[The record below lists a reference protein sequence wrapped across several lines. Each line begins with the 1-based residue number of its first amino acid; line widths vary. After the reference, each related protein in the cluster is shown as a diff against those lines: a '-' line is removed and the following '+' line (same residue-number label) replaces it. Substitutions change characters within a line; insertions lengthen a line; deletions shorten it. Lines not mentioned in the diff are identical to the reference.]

1 MAKVNIKI
9 AKSTRCNGDYS
20 LYVTFDFDMRIVE
33 VIRSFSTKFWNAEDK
48 IWELPL
54 NKLTE
59 LTTKIDWCEFD
70 ITADEYVTLEKP
82 EVKVP
87 DNFRFKTNPYD
98 HQIVGFN
105 YGLQNDR
112 WLLGDEMGLGKALA
126 LNTKV
131 YTPNGYKEIKDI
143 QVGDYVFNRMGKP
156 TKVLATYNHTNV
168 EMYRITFSDGRTVEC
183 CKDHLWKIYDQQ
195 GSKVVDTKW
204 FLSKDHFGINRY
216 ENLKL
221 GKYYIDRCEPVQFEH
236 KNVNLD
242 GYVLGA
248 LLGDGCIV
256 NGIGFTSKDNQIIA
270 EINNRLPEN
279 YYLNSSSSM
288 EDISYNIVQKTT
300 NYTNGCI
307 YYADGIKIGTL
318 DETVNWLIKNNKV
331 KTSKP
336 ESIYAYL
343 YPKALDKVNV
353 RYGYTWTYEKPLSRK
368 GNLIKQWLVDLGLFG
383 TNSHT
388 KFIPDCY
395 KYNDVQTRLD
405 VIRGLMDTDGYAT
418 KDNLL
423 QYTTVSKQLM
433 EDVRWMIES
442 LGGICSLTVS
452 DCKCNDK
459 ITGIAYTLTIKIDNP
474 QDLCLLDRKKC
485 LLKPRKFKPR
495 RSIIKI
501 ERIENADAKCITVED
516 NESLYLIDH
525 FIVTHNTKQVIDIA
539 VAKKL
544 IKGYKHCLIVCGVNG
559 LKWNWR
565 NEVYTHS
572 NESAYILGQK
582 VKGSKISIGSNKD
595 KLNDVKN
602 LSNINS
608 YFIITNVETLRDE
621 AINEELQ
628 KLCKDGTIG
637 MIAFDECHRA
647 KNPTTQQGKGIL
659 KLQAET
665 MIAMTGTPLMNNPMD
680 LYIILKWLGYEKHAF
695 YSFKKHY
702 CVMGGFGGYEIV
714 GYKNLDEL
722 QEQLDDIMLRRKKEE
737 VLNLPEKTYIE
748 EYVEMSAA
756 QKKIYNEVTDEIK
769 DNIDQ
774 ISIAP
779 NPLAE
784 LIRMRQATGYT
795 GILSSTVKESAK
807 LDRMEELVEEAKENG
822 KKVVIFSNWTQMT
835 DVIYTRLTTKGF
847 RIAQITGETPDAQ
860 RQSIVENFQTGRYD
874 AIIGT
879 SGAMGTGLTLTA
891 GTVEI
896 FLDEPWNMA
905 LKEQCVDRCHRIGQ
919 KDNLTIYTLMC
930 KDTIDE
936 RIHEIVEQKGEMAN
950 AIVDGK
956 VTMNNKELLNYLLS

>member
-1 MAKVNIKI
+1 MAKVNVKI
-9 AKSTRCNGDYS
+9 AKSTRCNGYYS

-48 IWELPL
+48 IWELPI

-82 EVKVP
+82 EIKVP
-87 DNFRFKTNPYD
+87 DNFNFKTTPYD

-112 WLLGDEMGLGKALA
+112 WLLGDEMGLGK
-126 LNTKV
+126 
-131 YTPNGYKEIKDI
+131 
-143 QVGDYVFNRMGKP
+143 
-156 TKVLATYNHTNV
+156 
-168 EMYRITFSDGRTVEC
+168 
-183 CKDHLWKIYDQQ
+183 
-195 GSKVVDTKW
+195 
-204 FLSKDHFGINRY
+204 
-216 ENLKL
+216 
-221 GKYYIDRCEPVQFEH
+221 
-236 KNVNLD
+236 
-242 GYVLGA
+242 
-248 LLGDGCIV
+248 
-256 NGIGFTSKDNQIIA
+256 
-270 EINNRLPEN
+270 
-279 YYLNSSSSM
+279 
-288 EDISYNIVQKTT
+288 
-300 NYTNGCI
+300 
-307 YYADGIKIGTL
+307 
-318 DETVNWLIKNNKV
+318 
-331 KTSKP
+331 
-336 ESIYAYL
+336 
-343 YPKALDKVNV
+343 
-353 RYGYTWTYEKPLSRK
+353 
-368 GNLIKQWLVDLGLFG
+368 
-383 TNSHT
+383 
-388 KFIPDCY
+388 
-395 KYNDVQTRLD
+395 
-405 VIRGLMDTDGYAT
+405 
-418 KDNLL
+418 
-423 QYTTVSKQLM
+423 
-433 EDVRWMIES
+433 
-442 LGGICSLTVS
+442 
-452 DCKCNDK
+452 
-459 ITGIAYTLTIKIDNP
+459 
-474 QDLCLLDRKKC
+474 
-485 LLKPRKFKPR
+485 
-495 RSIIKI
+495 
-501 ERIENADAKCITVED
+501 
-516 NESLYLIDH
+516 
-525 FIVTHNTKQVIDIA
+525 TKQVIDIA

-544 IKGYKHCLIVCGVNG
+544 QKGYKHCFIVCGVNG

-582 VKGSKISIGSNKD
+582 VKGNKISIGSNKD

-602 LSNINS
+602 LANIDS

-621 AINEELQ
+621 TINEELQ

-637 MIAFDECHRA
+637 MIAFDECHKA

-748 EYVEMSAA
+748 EYVEMSPA
-756 QKKIYNEVTDEIK
+756 QKKIYNEVTNEIK

-784 LIRMRQATGYT
+784 LIRMRQATGFT
-795 GILSSTVKESAK
+795 GILSSTVQESAK

>member
-1 MAKVNIKI
+1 MAKVNVKI
-9 AKSTRCNGDYS
+9 ANSTRCNGDYS

-87 DNFRFKTNPYD
+87 DNFSFKTNPYD

-112 WLLGDEMGLGKALA
+112 WLLGDEMGLGK
-126 LNTKV
+126 
-131 YTPNGYKEIKDI
+131 
-143 QVGDYVFNRMGKP
+143 
-156 TKVLATYNHTNV
+156 
-168 EMYRITFSDGRTVEC
+168 
-183 CKDHLWKIYDQQ
+183 
-195 GSKVVDTKW
+195 
-204 FLSKDHFGINRY
+204 
-216 ENLKL
+216 
-221 GKYYIDRCEPVQFEH
+221 
-236 KNVNLD
+236 
-242 GYVLGA
+242 
-248 LLGDGCIV
+248 
-256 NGIGFTSKDNQIIA
+256 
-270 EINNRLPEN
+270 
-279 YYLNSSSSM
+279 
-288 EDISYNIVQKTT
+288 
-300 NYTNGCI
+300 
-307 YYADGIKIGTL
+307 
-318 DETVNWLIKNNKV
+318 
-331 KTSKP
+331 
-336 ESIYAYL
+336 
-343 YPKALDKVNV
+343 
-353 RYGYTWTYEKPLSRK
+353 
-368 GNLIKQWLVDLGLFG
+368 
-383 TNSHT
+383 
-388 KFIPDCY
+388 
-395 KYNDVQTRLD
+395 
-405 VIRGLMDTDGYAT
+405 
-418 KDNLL
+418 
-423 QYTTVSKQLM
+423 
-433 EDVRWMIES
+433 
-442 LGGICSLTVS
+442 
-452 DCKCNDK
+452 
-459 ITGIAYTLTIKIDNP
+459 
-474 QDLCLLDRKKC
+474 
-485 LLKPRKFKPR
+485 
-495 RSIIKI
+495 
-501 ERIENADAKCITVED
+501 
-516 NESLYLIDH
+516 
-525 FIVTHNTKQVIDIA
+525 TKQVIDIA

-544 IKGYKHCLIVCGVNG
+544 QKGYKHCFIVCGVNG

-582 VKGSKISIGSNKD
+582 VKGNKISIGSNKD

-602 LSNINS
+602 LANIDS

-621 AINEELQ
+621 TINEELQ

-637 MIAFDECHRA
+637 MIAFDECHKA

-748 EYVEMSAA
+748 EYVEMSPA
-756 QKKIYNEVTDEIK
+756 QKKIYNEVTNEIK

-784 LIRMRQATGYT
+784 LIRMRQATGFT
-795 GILSSTVKESAK
+795 GILSSTVQESAK

>member
-1 MAKVNIKI
+1 MAKVNVKI

-82 EVKVP
+82 EIKVP
-87 DNFRFKTNPYD
+87 DNFNFKTNPYD

-112 WLLGDEMGLGKALA
+112 WLLGDEMGLGK
-126 LNTKV
+126 
-131 YTPNGYKEIKDI
+131 
-143 QVGDYVFNRMGKP
+143 
-156 TKVLATYNHTNV
+156 
-168 EMYRITFSDGRTVEC
+168 
-183 CKDHLWKIYDQQ
+183 
-195 GSKVVDTKW
+195 
-204 FLSKDHFGINRY
+204 
-216 ENLKL
+216 
-221 GKYYIDRCEPVQFEH
+221 
-236 KNVNLD
+236 
-242 GYVLGA
+242 
-248 LLGDGCIV
+248 
-256 NGIGFTSKDNQIIA
+256 
-270 EINNRLPEN
+270 
-279 YYLNSSSSM
+279 
-288 EDISYNIVQKTT
+288 
-300 NYTNGCI
+300 
-307 YYADGIKIGTL
+307 
-318 DETVNWLIKNNKV
+318 
-331 KTSKP
+331 
-336 ESIYAYL
+336 
-343 YPKALDKVNV
+343 
-353 RYGYTWTYEKPLSRK
+353 
-368 GNLIKQWLVDLGLFG
+368 
-383 TNSHT
+383 
-388 KFIPDCY
+388 
-395 KYNDVQTRLD
+395 
-405 VIRGLMDTDGYAT
+405 
-418 KDNLL
+418 
-423 QYTTVSKQLM
+423 
-433 EDVRWMIES
+433 
-442 LGGICSLTVS
+442 
-452 DCKCNDK
+452 
-459 ITGIAYTLTIKIDNP
+459 
-474 QDLCLLDRKKC
+474 
-485 LLKPRKFKPR
+485 
-495 RSIIKI
+495 
-501 ERIENADAKCITVED
+501 
-516 NESLYLIDH
+516 
-525 FIVTHNTKQVIDIA
+525 TKQVIDIA

-544 IKGYKHCLIVCGVNG
+544 QKGYKHCFIVCGVNG

-582 VKGSKISIGSNKD
+582 VKGNKISIGSNKD

-602 LSNINS
+602 LANIDS

-621 AINEELQ
+621 TINEELQ

-637 MIAFDECHRA
+637 MIAFDECHKA

-748 EYVEMSAA
+748 EYVEMSPA
-756 QKKIYNEVTDEIK
+756 QKKIYNEVTNEIK

-784 LIRMRQATGYT
+784 LIRMRQATGFT
-795 GILSSTVKESAK
+795 GILSSTVQESAK

-847 RIAQITGETPDAQ
+847 RIAQITGETPDGQ
-860 RQSIVENFQTGRYD
+860 RQSIVENFQAGSYD

>member
-1 MAKVNIKI
+1 MAKVNVKI
-9 AKSTRCNGDYS
+9 ANSTRCNGDYS

-87 DNFRFKTNPYD
+87 DNFSFKTNPYD

-112 WLLGDEMGLGKALA
+112 WLLGDEMGLGK
-126 LNTKV
+126 
-131 YTPNGYKEIKDI
+131 
-143 QVGDYVFNRMGKP
+143 
-156 TKVLATYNHTNV
+156 
-168 EMYRITFSDGRTVEC
+168 
-183 CKDHLWKIYDQQ
+183 
-195 GSKVVDTKW
+195 
-204 FLSKDHFGINRY
+204 
-216 ENLKL
+216 
-221 GKYYIDRCEPVQFEH
+221 
-236 KNVNLD
+236 
-242 GYVLGA
+242 
-248 LLGDGCIV
+248 
-256 NGIGFTSKDNQIIA
+256 
-270 EINNRLPEN
+270 
-279 YYLNSSSSM
+279 
-288 EDISYNIVQKTT
+288 
-300 NYTNGCI
+300 
-307 YYADGIKIGTL
+307 
-318 DETVNWLIKNNKV
+318 
-331 KTSKP
+331 
-336 ESIYAYL
+336 
-343 YPKALDKVNV
+343 
-353 RYGYTWTYEKPLSRK
+353 
-368 GNLIKQWLVDLGLFG
+368 
-383 TNSHT
+383 
-388 KFIPDCY
+388 
-395 KYNDVQTRLD
+395 
-405 VIRGLMDTDGYAT
+405 
-418 KDNLL
+418 
-423 QYTTVSKQLM
+423 
-433 EDVRWMIES
+433 
-442 LGGICSLTVS
+442 
-452 DCKCNDK
+452 
-459 ITGIAYTLTIKIDNP
+459 
-474 QDLCLLDRKKC
+474 
-485 LLKPRKFKPR
+485 
-495 RSIIKI
+495 
-501 ERIENADAKCITVED
+501 
-516 NESLYLIDH
+516 
-525 FIVTHNTKQVIDIA
+525 TKQVIDIA

-544 IKGYKHCLIVCGVNG
+544 QKGYKHCFIVCGVNG

-582 VKGSKISIGSNKD
+582 VKGNKISIGSNKD

-602 LSNINS
+602 LLNINS

-637 MIAFDECHRA
+637 MIAFDECHKA

-748 EYVEMSAA
+748 EYVEMSPV
-756 QKKIYNEVTDEIK
+756 QKKIYNEVTNEIK

-784 LIRMRQATGYT
+784 LIRMRQATGFT
-795 GILSSTVKESAK
+795 GILSSTVQESAK

-860 RQSIVENFQTGRYD
+860 RQSIVENFQAGRYD

-936 RIHEIVEQKGEMAN
+936 KVHMLVENKGKMADML
-950 AIVDGK
+950 VDGQLIK
-956 VTMNNKELLNYLLS
+956 NKAALLDFLVN

>member
-1 MAKVNIKI
+1 MAKVNVKI
-9 AKSTRCNGDYS
+9 ANSTRCNGDYS

-87 DNFRFKTNPYD
+87 DNFNFKTNPYD

-112 WLLGDEMGLGKALA
+112 WLLGDEMGLGK
-126 LNTKV
+126 
-131 YTPNGYKEIKDI
+131 
-143 QVGDYVFNRMGKP
+143 
-156 TKVLATYNHTNV
+156 
-168 EMYRITFSDGRTVEC
+168 
-183 CKDHLWKIYDQQ
+183 
-195 GSKVVDTKW
+195 
-204 FLSKDHFGINRY
+204 
-216 ENLKL
+216 
-221 GKYYIDRCEPVQFEH
+221 
-236 KNVNLD
+236 
-242 GYVLGA
+242 
-248 LLGDGCIV
+248 
-256 NGIGFTSKDNQIIA
+256 
-270 EINNRLPEN
+270 
-279 YYLNSSSSM
+279 
-288 EDISYNIVQKTT
+288 
-300 NYTNGCI
+300 
-307 YYADGIKIGTL
+307 
-318 DETVNWLIKNNKV
+318 
-331 KTSKP
+331 
-336 ESIYAYL
+336 
-343 YPKALDKVNV
+343 
-353 RYGYTWTYEKPLSRK
+353 
-368 GNLIKQWLVDLGLFG
+368 
-383 TNSHT
+383 
-388 KFIPDCY
+388 
-395 KYNDVQTRLD
+395 
-405 VIRGLMDTDGYAT
+405 
-418 KDNLL
+418 
-423 QYTTVSKQLM
+423 
-433 EDVRWMIES
+433 
-442 LGGICSLTVS
+442 
-452 DCKCNDK
+452 
-459 ITGIAYTLTIKIDNP
+459 
-474 QDLCLLDRKKC
+474 
-485 LLKPRKFKPR
+485 
-495 RSIIKI
+495 
-501 ERIENADAKCITVED
+501 
-516 NESLYLIDH
+516 
-525 FIVTHNTKQVIDIA
+525 TKQVIDIA

-582 VKGSKISIGSNKD
+582 VKGNKISIGSNKD

-602 LSNINS
+602 LSSINS

-621 AINEELQ
+621 VINEELQ

-637 MIAFDECHRA
+637 MIAFDECHKA

-722 QEQLDDIMLRRKKEE
+722 QEQLDNIMLRRKKEE

-748 EYVEMSAA
+748 EYVEMSPA
-756 QKKIYNEVTDEIK
+756 QKKIYNEVTNEIK

-784 LIRMRQATGYT
+784 LIRMRQATGFT
-795 GILSSTVKESAK
+795 GILSSTVQESAK